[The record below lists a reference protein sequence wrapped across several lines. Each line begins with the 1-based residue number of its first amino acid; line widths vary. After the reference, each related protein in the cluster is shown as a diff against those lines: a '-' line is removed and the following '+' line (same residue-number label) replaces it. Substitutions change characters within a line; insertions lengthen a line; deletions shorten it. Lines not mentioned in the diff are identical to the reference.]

1 MNGKRESGVLCHIT
15 SLPGRFG
22 SGDLGGDAYS
32 FVDFLAE
39 TDQRYW
45 QILPLSP
52 VGSSA
57 SPYQGLSAFAGN
69 PLLISPELLCREGL
83 LKPEELSFD
92 VSGDIRADFEK
103 VSHVRYSLLEK
114 AAERFMNGG
123 FSDGYR
129 RFVKANKG
137 WLKGYALFM
146 AAGGY
151 PACTGMTP
159 ARAEKK
165 YPREAQ
171 KHMALQ
177 YFFFSQW
184 AALKKY
190 ANGKGIGIIGDLP
203 IFLDYGSESLWLR
216 KDLFLLDDAGRPSVV
231 SGVPP
236 DYFCENGQ
244 YWGNPMYDWQK
255 MREDGFRWWKDRI
268 AVLFNTVDV
277 VRIDHFRA
285 FSRAWQIRPN
295 KNRNAKRG
303 RWENGPGKEF
313 FDAVLPKN
321 KKHVVIAEDLG
332 IIDDRVR
339 VLRDECGFPG
349 MCILQ
354 FAFDGSD
361 NLYLPHNH
369 RKNSVVYTGTHD
381 NNTTLGWWQEQDAET
396 QDRVRRYLS
405 IDGNAISRQLMA
417 CAAMSVAETAI
428 YPMQDVLELDAKHRM
443 NIPGTPSGNWGWRFS
458 WDMLTDD
465 KKEFLKSITGRY
477 FRNTGQNK

>member
-1 MNGKRESGVLCHIT
+1 
-15 SLPGRFG
+15 
-22 SGDLGGDAYS
+22 
-32 FVDFLAE
+32 
-39 TDQRYW
+39 
-45 QILPLSP
+45 
-52 VGSSA
+52 
-57 SPYQGLSAFAGN
+57 
-69 PLLISPELLCREGL
+69 
-83 LKPEELSFD
+83 
-92 VSGDIRADFEK
+92 
-103 VSHVRYSLLEK
+103 
-114 AAERFMNGG
+114 
-123 FSDGYR
+123 
-129 RFVKANKG
+129 
-137 WLKGYALFM
+137 
-146 AAGGY
+146 
-151 PACTGMTP
+151 
-159 ARAEKK
+159 
-165 YPREAQ
+165 
-171 KHMALQ
+171 
-177 YFFFSQW
+177 
-184 AALKKY
+184 
-190 ANGKGIGIIGDLP
+190 
-203 IFLDYGSESLWLR
+203 
-216 KDLFLLDDAGRPSVV
+216 
-231 SGVPP
+231 
-236 DYFCENGQ
+236 
-244 YWGNPMYDWQK
+244 MYDWQK